1 MAQTKTSIDLEAF
14 VQAFVYHKTGPAEAY
29 RRAGYQPKGDND
41 NSALLAQKYMKRP
54 EVAQAIE
61 DAQKDRFL
69 RAKQLTVDSLL
80 DMLENDLGKFAI
92 KDRGDFLIKASKEL
106 GFTRD
111 QAPDQ
116 TGNLVS
122 AIEALAKVKAILSG
136 IPATRTITIPAIASP
151 TLGVDASAGGDRAEQ
166 A

>member
-1 MAQTKTSIDLEAF
+1 MAQAKSSIDLEAF
-14 VQAFVYHKTGPAEAY
+14 VQAFVLDKAGPAEAY
-29 RRAGYQPKGDND
+29 RRAGYQPRGDND
-41 NSALLAQKYMKRP
+41 NAALLAQKYMRRP

-80 DMLENDLGKFAI
+80 DMLENDLPKFST

-111 QAPDQ
+111 QRQDDG

-122 AIEALAKVKAILSG
+122 AIEAMAKVKAILSG
-136 IPATRTITIPAIASP
+136 IPAARTITLPAIPDS
-151 TLGVDASAGGDRAEQ
+151 TRGVDDGAEGNREQ
-166 A
+166 